1 MRGLRN
7 LVHYT
12 KTKVLKAVRS
22 PTRKIFQTEIEF
34 GTCPTEIH
42 FGMTSAKR
50 KSASSTSPPAK
61 TTNPTKRSLILKR
74 LKAIGPGAI
83 VAAAFIG
90 PGTLTVASKSG
101 GQFGYSLLW
110 AVAFST
116 FACLVL
122 QEMSAR
128 LGVVA
133 QLGVGESIAK
143 HFNVPL
149 LKPLMIGLVLA
160 AVLIGNAAYESGNLS
175 GGVLGAQLAAQTKEL
190 GFWKPVI
197 VLTLAAT
204 AFGLLWTAK
213 YKIIERALIILVA
226 AIGGVFLTAAVMIR
240 PDFAAI
246 ANGLCQPWIPEHGW
260 LTVVALIGTTVVP
273 YNLFLHAS
281 TASQRW
287 SSDSDLAS
295 ARLDTAISVVGGG
308 LITAAILIVATPYAI
323 NQTAGLGEQA
333 IAASTPVELDSVF
346 RASSEKLG
354 GWFSWFLAFGFCVAG
369 LSSAITAPLA
379 AGYATAELFGWPK
392 ELSDWRFRATWIA
405 VLATGVSFAL
415 FFQKPQQLLVF
426 AQVANG
432 LLLPVVAVFLIWAT
446 NNEAILGR
454 HKNSW
459 RANFLGIAVVI
470 VTIGLGLVGVLK
482 AFKVIG

>member
-1 MRGLRN
+1 M
-7 LVHYT
+7 
-12 KTKVLKAVRS
+12 
-22 PTRKIFQTEIEF
+22 IFQ
-34 GTCPTEIH
+34 
-42 FGMTSAKR
+42 
-50 KSASSTSPPAK
+50 
-61 TTNPTKRSLILKR
+61 R

-116 FACLVL
+116 VACLVL

-133 QLGVGESIAK
+133 QLGVGESISK
-143 HFNVPL
+143 HFKNPL
-149 LKPLMIGLVLA
+149 LKPFMIGLVLA

-175 GGVLGAQLAAQTKEL
+175 GGVLGAELAAQTKQL
-190 GFWKPVI
+190 GVWKPVI
-197 VLTLAAT
+197 VLVMAAT

-213 YKIIERALIILVA
+213 YKIIERSLIVLVA
-226 AIGGVFLTAAVMIR
+226 VMGAVFLTAAVMVR
-240 PDFAAI
+240 PDLSAI
-246 ANGLCQPWIPEHGW
+246 AKGLFVPWIPEHGW

-273 YNLFLHAS
+273 YNIFLHAS
-281 TASQRW
+281 TAKQRW
-287 SSDSDLAS
+287 SSDSDLAN
-295 ARLDTAISVVGGG
+295 ARLDTTISVIGGG
-308 LITAAILIVATPYAI
+308 LITAAILIVATPFATSLAS
-323 NQTAGLGEQA
+323 QTT
-333 IAASTPVELDSVF
+333 AANTSVELASVF
-346 RASSEKLG
+346 QASSERLG
-354 GWFSWFLAFGFCVAG
+354 GWFSWFLAIGFCVAG

-392 ELSDWRFRATWIA
+392 ELSDWRFRATWIS
-405 VLATGVSFAL
+405 VLLTGVSFAL
-415 FFQKPQQLLVF
+415 LFEKPQQLLIF

-432 LLLPVVAVFLIWAT
+432 LLLPVIAVFLIWAT

-454 HKNSW
+454 HKNSL
-459 RANFLGIAVVI
+459 RVNILGVAI
-470 VTIGLGLVGVLK
+470 VLVTMGLGLIGVLK

>member
-1 MRGLRN
+1 M
-7 LVHYT
+7 
-12 KTKVLKAVRS
+12 
-22 PTRKIFQTEIEF
+22 IF
-34 GTCPTEIH
+34 
-42 FGMTSAKR
+42 
-50 KSASSTSPPAK
+50 
-61 TTNPTKRSLILKR
+61 KR

-133 QLGVGESIAK
+133 QLGVGESISK

-160 AVLIGNAAYESGNLS
+160 AVLVGNAAYESGNLS

-190 GFWKPVI
+190 GIWKPVI
-197 VLTLAAT
+197 VLSLAAT
-204 AFGLLWTAK
+204 AFALLWTAK
-213 YKIIERALIILVA
+213 YKIIERFLIVLVA
-226 AIGGVFLTAAVMIR
+226 AIGAVFLTAAVMIR
-240 PDFAAI
+240 PDFSAI
-246 ANGLCQPWIPEHGW
+246 ANGLCRPWIPEGGW

-281 TASQRW
+281 TVKERW
-287 SSDSDLAS
+287 SSDNDLS
-295 ARLDTAISVVGGG
+295 NARLDTAISVIGGG
-308 LITAAILIVATPYAI
+308 LITAAIMIVATPYA
-323 NQTAGLGEQA
+323 TSLGEHTM
-333 IAASTPVELDSVF
+333 AANSPVELSSVF
-346 RASSEKLG
+346 QASSEKLG

-392 ELSDWRFRATWIA
+392 ELSDWRFRATWIS
-405 VLATGVSFAL
+405 VLLTGVSFAL
-415 FFQKPQQLLVF
+415 VFDKPQELLIF

-446 NNEAILGR
+446 NSEAILGR
-454 HKNSW
+454 RKNSLPV
-459 RANFLGIAVVI
+459 NLLGIFVVLI
-470 VTIGLGLVGVLK
+470 TMGLGLVGVLK

>member
-1 MRGLRN
+1 M
-7 LVHYT
+7 
-12 KTKVLKAVRS
+12 
-22 PTRKIFQTEIEF
+22 IFQ
-34 GTCPTEIH
+34 
-42 FGMTSAKR
+42 
-50 KSASSTSPPAK
+50 
-61 TTNPTKRSLILKR
+61 R

-116 FACLVL
+116 VACLVL

-133 QLGVGESIAK
+133 QLGVGESISK
-143 HFNVPL
+143 HFKNPL
-149 LKPLMIGLVLA
+149 LKPFMIGLVLA

-175 GGVLGAQLAAQTKEL
+175 GGVLGAELAAQTKQL

-197 VLTLAAT
+197 VLTMAAT

-213 YKIIERALIILVA
+213 YKIIERSLIVLVA
-226 AIGGVFLTAAVMIR
+226 LMGAVFLTSAVMVR
-240 PDFAAI
+240 PDLSAI
-246 ANGLCQPWIPEHGW
+246 AKGLFVPWIPEHGW

-273 YNLFLHAS
+273 YNIFLHAS
-281 TASQRW
+281 TAKQRW
-287 SSDSDLAS
+287 SSDYDLAN
-295 ARLDTAISVVGGG
+295 ARLDTTISVIGGG
-308 LITAAILIVATPYAI
+308 LITAAILIVATPFAT
-323 NQTAGLGEQA
+323 NLAAQTT
-333 IAASTPVELDSVF
+333 AANTSVELASVF
-346 RASSEKLG
+346 QASSERLG

-392 ELSDWRFRATWIA
+392 ELSDWRFRATWIS
-405 VLATGVSFAL
+405 VLLTGVSFAL
-415 FFQKPQQLLVF
+415 LFKKPQQLLIF

-432 LLLPVVAVFLIWAT
+432 LLLPVIAVFLIWAT

-454 HKNSW
+454 HKNSL
-459 RANFLGIAVVI
+459 RVNIFGVAI
-470 VTIGLGLVGVLK
+470 VLATMGLGLIGVLK